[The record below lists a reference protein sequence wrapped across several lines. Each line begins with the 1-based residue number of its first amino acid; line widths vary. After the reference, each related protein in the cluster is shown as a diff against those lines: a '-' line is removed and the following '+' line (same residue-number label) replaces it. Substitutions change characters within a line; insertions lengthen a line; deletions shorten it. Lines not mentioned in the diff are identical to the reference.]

1 MKQLCKTF
9 RFGIVLFLACVFEAR
24 ADNVYVSDS
33 GGGTI
38 MVFNSTGN
46 GFVFAS
52 GLDAPAGLAFDS
64 TGDLYVAN
72 TGSGTIEKYDSSG
85 NNSIFASGLNNPAG
99 LAFDNG
105 GSLYVANL
113 GNGAMGSGTI
123 KKFDLSGNGSVFASG
138 LSFSGSAYLVLN
150 SSGSL
155 YASTLRAIEKFT
167 PDGNESVISSTL
179 NYVYGLAVDRTGNLF
194 ASYQNAGSIR
204 GINGGGIAF
213 QNPFAASP
221 SGLEFDSNNN
231 LFVALGGTVEE
242 FDSFGGTTQ
251 TVQEASGF
259 IFASGLSGAH
269 YIAIQPVPE
278 VSTWALMMVGAGVW
292 HVGCQRRRRSSQ
304 RLS

>member
-1 MKQLCKTF
+1 MSPSCKTF
-9 RFGIVLFLACVFEAR
+9 RFGIVLFLACVFAAR

-33 GGGTI
+33 GSGTI

-46 GFVFAS
+46 GSVFAS

-64 TGDLYVAN
+64 IGDLYVAN

-105 GSLYVANL
+105 GSFYVANL
-113 GNGAMGSGTI
+113 GSGAMGSGTI
-123 KKFDLSGNGSVFASG
+123 EKYDLSGKGSVFASG

-155 YASTLRAIEKFT
+155 YASTLRAIEEFT
-167 PDGNESVISSTL
+167 SEGNESVTSSTL
-179 NYVYGLAVDRTGNLF
+179 NYIYGLAIDRTGNLF
-194 ASYQNAGSIR
+194 ASYQNAGSVR

-221 SGLEFDSNNN
+221 SGLAFDSNNN

-251 TVQEASGF
+251 TVQEASGS
-259 IFASGLSGAH
+259 IFASGLIGAH
-269 YIAIQPVPE
+269 YIAVQPVPE
-278 VSTWALMMVGAGVW
+278 VSTWALIMLGTGVLYI
-292 HVGCQRRRRSSQ
+292 GRRRSW
-304 RLS
+304 RLLD